1 MKRFTFF
8 LTLLLT
14 FFIGATSAW
23 AGAQDIP
30 ELSTDGAMHYY
41 AIKNTRTGKYLYYNG
56 DNDYLRQSYLLHHNC
71 IFYFKAGS
79 TTTTADGVTAL
90 KIYNL
95 AASTAMAGFN
105 SWTTTGNDWYVKAAS
120 HENTLGIA
128 FGNSMNFNSKGC
140 WNSYDSEA
148 KIGNWDFD
156 GGCLFTIEELN
167 NQAVLNIFKNS
178 LDVWKCLGYS
188 TTNKFYNTFNNVYEQ
203 YKGDTTSS
211 TANMITLGSAY
222 QTFINAAPSRTTV
235 IIGNK
240 QHTDKYAYADDNMKA
255 STAKDS
261 YSYEW
266 TLLKQPNGFFK
277 IYSAYANKY
286 VGSIPTSGGWN
297 GNGDDVAMPF
307 VENVS
312 VAQDYYIAVGTA
324 EGYVTFNSF
333 QAELADNRSSLH
345 MGNPNGIPCIVRWE
359 RSVDASNFKLTT
371 ELTDNEQAWNDAI
384 IAKATKR
391 SGTFVGTLNA
401 SNITPAITKLNQA
414 TDRNAKIAAF
424 KELEAAMQATENR
437 IAPESGKY
445 YTINS
450 ADYTDKYWVEKYG
463 DTGAF
468 GGNNLYSQSLEANT
482 VPALWQFEP
491 CTTSGKTDLYYI
503 KAANSGNYLSRI
515 QWQQRPTL
523 YIDVVE
529 KSNSNVGVYDIFN
542 KDVVNKENAVSF
554 VYYTN
559 DARTDRGTARVNAG
573 DGKVDSWNNV
583 ATGNQF
589 YIKEVTTI
597 PVTITSVGYAT
608 INLPMAVTIPEGV
621 KAYTGVKEDNV
632 LNLTEIS
639 GSVIPAETP
648 VVLEAT
654 AGTYNFNI
662 KYDDATAKPE
672 NGLKGTLAPATIA
685 DGAAAYILGNGSKGV
700 AFYKVTSTTDRTIG
714 ANKAYAGSLT
724 EAASANVLL
733 FNFGG
738 NTTGINNANAANT
751 NSNVYYDLNGRRVL
765 YPAHGI
771 FVKANGQKV
780 LIK

>member
-23 AGAQDIP
+23 AASREVPQ
-30 ELSTDGAMHYY
+30 LSTNTAMHYY
-41 AIKNTRTGKYLYYNG
+41 AIKNIRTGKYVYFNG
-56 DNDYLRQSYLLHHNC
+56 SSDYLRQSWQLNQNC
-71 IFYFKAGS
+71 VFYFKTG
-79 TTTTADGVTAL
+79 TTEATTDGVTAI
-90 KIYNL
+90 KIHNL
-95 AASTAMAGFN
+95 ATSSMMANFN
-105 SWTTTGNDWYVKAAS
+105 SWTDTGIDWYVKTATYGS
-120 HENTLGIA
+120 TTGIA
-128 FGNSMNFNSKGC
+128 FAKDKNFKEA
-140 WNSYDSEA
+140 WNSYDSHP
-148 KIGNWDFD
+148 KIDTYSID
-156 GGCLFTIEELN
+156 GGSLFEVEELN
-167 NQAVLNIFKNS
+167 NQAVLALAKNA

-188 TTNKFYNTFNNVYEQ
+188 TTNDFYNAFNTTYEQ
-203 YKGDTTSS
+203 YKDNTTGS
-211 TANMITLGSAY
+211 TSDMIQLGSAY
-222 QTFINAAPSRTTV
+222 QTFINAAPAKTTV
-235 IIGNK
+235 LIGNK
-240 QHTDKYAYADDNMKA
+240 LHTTKYAYANDAMKA
-255 STAKDS
+255 SDAKDG

-266 TLLKQPNGFFK
+266 TLMKQPNGYFK
-277 IYSAYANKY
+277 IYNTYINKY
-286 VGSIPTSGGWN
+286 AGSLPGQN
-297 GNGDDVAMPF
+297 DVPIPF
-307 VENVS
+307 VDNS
-312 VAQDYYIAVGTA
+312 SAAQDYYVAIGNA
-324 EGYVTFNSF
+324 EGYVTFLSV
-333 QAELADNRSSLH
+333 QAEIPYNRSYLH
-345 MGNPNGIPCIVRWE
+345 MGAPGIVRWE
-359 RSVDASNFKLTT
+359 ASAEASNFKFTT
-371 ELTDNEQAWNDAI
+371 ELTDIEKAWNDALK
-384 IAKATKR
+384 AKFTKAF
-391 SGTFVGTLNA
+391 GTAVGTLN
-401 SNITPAITKLNQA
+401 SETVTPAINTLDQA
-414 TDRNAKIAAF
+414 TTSDDKVTAYKALEAVVANAKI
-424 KELEAAMQATENR
+424 T
-437 IAPESGKY
+437 PESGKY
-445 YTINS
+445 YTICS
-450 ADYTDKYWVEKYG
+450 ADYEGKYWIEKYG

-503 KAANSGNYLSRI
+503 KAANSGNYLSRV
-515 QWQQRPTL
+515 QWQTETL

-559 DARTDRGTARVNAG
+559 DARTDRGTARINAG

-589 YIKEVTTI
+589 YIKKVTTI
-597 PVTITSVGYAT
+597 PVTITSAGYAT

-672 NGLKGTLAPATIA
+672 NGLYGTLAPATIA

-738 NTTGINNANAANT
+738 NTTGINNANATNT
-751 NSNVYYDLNGRRVL
+751 DNNVYYDLNGRRVL

>member
-8 LTLLLT
+8 LSLLLT
-14 FFIGATSAW
+14 FFVGATSAW

-30 ELSTDGAMHYY
+30 DLSTDDAMHYY
-41 AIKNTRTGKYLYYNG
+41 AIKNTRTGKYVYFNG
-56 DNDYLRQSYLLHHNC
+56 NSDYLRQSYLLHHNC
-71 IFYFKAGS
+71 VFYFKAGS
-79 TTTTADGVTAL
+79 TVATTDGVTSL

-120 HENTLGIA
+120 NGSTLGIA
-128 FGNSMNFNSKGC
+128 FGNSNDFSNS
-140 WNSYDSEA
+140 WNSYDSA
-148 KIGNWDFD
+148 GKIDHYSID
-156 GGCLFTIEELN
+156 GGSLFTIEELS
-167 NQAVLNIFKNS
+167 NQDVLNLFKSTLN
-178 LDVWKCLGYS
+178 VWNCLGYS
-188 TTNKFYNTFNNVYEQ
+188 TANDFYNTFNTVYEQ
-203 YKGDTTSS
+203 YKDDTTGS

-222 QTFINAAPSRTTV
+222 QAFINAAPSSIRV

-240 QHTDKYAYADDNMKA
+240 NYTNKFVYAGSAMNNG
-255 STAKDS
+255 TAKDN

-266 TLLKQPNGFFK
+266 TLQKQPCGFFK
-277 IYSAYANKY
+277 IYHAYANKY
-286 VGSIPTSGGWN
+286 VGALPSSGGWS
-297 GNGDDVAMPF
+297 GKGYDIVVPL

-312 VAQDYYIAVGTA
+312 AAQSYELAAGNA
-324 EGYVTFNSF
+324 EGYVTFNTLQGGAVS
-333 QAELADNRSSLH
+333 DSRYSLH
-345 MGNPNGIPCIVRWE
+345 MGGNENIVRW
-359 RSVDASNFKLTT
+359 SADAAPSNFKFTT
-371 ELTDNEQAWNDAI
+371 ELTDIEQAWNDAL
-384 IAKATKR
+384 IAKATKA
-391 SGTFVGTLNA
+391 SGTAIGYLNA
-401 SNITPAITKLNQA
+401 STITPATTKLSQA
-414 TDRNAKIAAF
+414 TDNNSKVAAY
-424 KELEAAMQATENR
+424 KELEAAMQATENK
-437 IAPESGKY
+437 ITPESGKY

-450 ADYTDKYWVEKYG
+450 ADYTGKYWVEKYG
-463 DTGAF
+463 ETGAF
-468 GGNNLYSQSLEANT
+468 GGNTLYSQSLEANT

-503 KAANSGNYLSRI
+503 KAANSGNYLSRV
-515 QWQQRPTL
+515 QLQQETL
-523 YIDVVE
+523 YTDVIE
-529 KSNSNVGVYDIFN
+529 KNNSNVGVYDIFN

-573 DGKVDSWNNV
+573 DGKVDSWNDV
-583 ATGNQF
+583 TTGNQF

-597 PVTITSVGYAT
+597 PVTITSAGYAT
-608 INLPMAVTIPEGV
+608 INLPMAVNIPEGV
-621 KAYTGVKEDNV
+621 KAYTGVKADNV

-639 GSVIPAETP
+639 GNVIPAETP

-662 KYDDATAKPE
+662 NYNDATTQPE
-672 NGLKGTLAPATIA
+672 NGLNGTLAPATIA

-714 ANKAYAGSLT
+714 ANKAYAGSLS

-738 NTTGINNANAANT
+738 NTTGINSVNAPEAD
-751 NSNVYYDLNGRRVL
+751 SNVYYDLNGRRAL

>member
-30 ELSTDGAMHYY
+30 QLSTDGAMHYY

-79 TTTTADGVTAL
+79 TTTTTNGVTAL

-105 SWTTTGNDWYVKAAS
+105 SWNTTGNDWYVKAAS
-120 HENTLGIA
+120 NGNTLGIA
-128 FGNSMNFNSKGC
+128 FGSSNDFGNS
-140 WNSYDSEA
+140 WNSYDSEG
-148 KIGNWDFD
+148 KIGNWSID
-156 GGCLFTIEELN
+156 GGSLFTIEELN
-167 NQAVLNIFKNS
+167 NQAVLNIFKSS

-188 TTNKFYNTFNNVYEQ
+188 TTNDFYNTFNNVYEL
-203 YKGDTTSS
+203 YKDDTTGS

-222 QTFINAAPSRTTV
+222 QTFINAAPESTIV
-235 IIGNK
+235 LISNK
-240 QHTDKYAYADDNMKA
+240 LHTDKFVYAGSALNG

-266 TLLKQPNGFFK
+266 TLLKQPHGSFK
-277 IYSAYANKY
+277 IYNAYANKY
-286 VGSIPTSGGWN
+286 AGALPTSGGWS
-297 GNGDDVAMPF
+297 GKGYDVVVPL
-307 VENVS
+307 VEDVN
-312 VAQDYYIAVGTA
+312 VAQDYELAAGIA
-324 EGYVTFNSF
+324 EGYVTFNTLQGGSVS
-333 QAELADNRSSLH
+333 DNNYSLH
-345 MGNPNGIPCIVRWE
+345 MGGSGDIVRWGATA
-359 RSVDASNFKLTT
+359 DASNFKFTT
-371 ELTDNEQAWNDAI
+371 ELTDIEQAWNDAI

-401 SNITPAITKLNQA
+401 SNITPATTKLSQA

-445 YTINS
+445 YTISS

-463 DTGAF
+463 DTGVF

-491 CTTSGKTDLYYI
+491 CTTNGKTDLYYI

-515 QWQQRPTL
+515 QWQQEPTL

-529 KSNSNVGVYDIFN
+529 KSNSNVGIYDIFN

-559 DARTDRGTARVNAG
+559 DARTDRGTARVNSNTG
-573 DGKVDSWNNV
+573 DGKIDSWNNV
-583 ATGNQF
+583 ETGNQF

-597 PVTITSVGYAT
+597 PVTITSAGYAT

-654 AGTYNFNI
+654 AGTYDFNI

-672 NGLKGTLAPATIA
+672 NGLNGTLAPATIA